1 MLRKAP
7 GCALAAWSH
16 RCSATGGLRRFID
29 ISAVKLEAAAAEA
42 PKVTSSHYC
51 SALGASPVSCC
62 THAHCAIQLIE
73 NGQHGRRERVCR
85 GAIAARVRDFCMRQ
99 RSQRIIVDRRTRA
112 HATVA
117 LRMRRSERS
126 ERSFSIP

>member
-51 SALGASPVSCC
+51 SALLPLAVVL
-62 THAHCAIQLIE
+62 T
-73 NGQHGRRERVCR
+73 
-85 GAIAARVRDFCMRQ
+85 
-99 RSQRIIVDRRTRA
+99 RT
-112 HATVA
+112 V
-117 LRMRRSERS
+117 
-126 ERSFSIP
+126 PYN